1 MNKLNSLR
9 KIGQNKN
16 VVQLILFL
24 FLCSCATK
32 KSVEVDNVVK
42 YKLKTVAVTYDAK
55 KLSYI
60 GLQKYCIGGFRME
73 KPNEKG
79 CENCKSKNEFY
90 IFWSENDKS
99 FVQKFDNCSEF
110 HKLEISDFNPIEF
123 LKSNAN
129 ELKSES
135 IKRYQID
142 EETYSTVSHS
152 CFRNYV
158 FNDGQNKYEKKFD
171 IYDLT
176 GENINLNFNY
186 NNGTRLIKL
195 DTQLNGIIAEL
206 ESQNKFKRNKKSSR

>member
-1 MNKLNSLR
+1 MR
-9 KIGQNKN
+9 VRN
-16 VVQLILFL
+16 VIQLILFL

-32 KSVEVDNVVK
+32 KSAEIDNAVK
-42 YKLKTVAVTYDAK
+42 YKLKNIAKIYDAR
-55 KLSYI
+55 KLIYI
-60 GLQKYCIGGFRME
+60 GLQKYCVGGFRIE

-79 CENCKSKNEFY
+79 CENCNSKNEFY
-90 IFWSENDKS
+90 IFWSENNKA

-110 HKLEISDFNPIEF
+110 YMVEIYDFKPIEF

-129 ELKSES
+129 EIKSES

-152 CFRNYV
+152 CFRNYA

-176 GENINLNFNY
+176 GENKNLNFKY
-186 NNGTRLIKL
+186 NNGTHLIKL

-206 ESQNKFKRNKKSSR
+206 ENQNQFKRNKTTCYNTVYN